1 MMGTFAAML
10 AKDRIPTPAD
20 RYQARV
26 SGEIEAVE
34 GVLKIVRSI
43 VDYTLKIADDK
54 RAAAE
59 RAFDGYITHC
69 PAATSVMG
77 CIDIKH
83 TLTLKSMS
91 NELAVEGP

>member
-1 MMGTFAAML
+1 LNDGNIRRDAGERSHPYTGGPL
-10 AKDRIPTPAD
+10 PG
-20 RYQARV
+20 RV

-34 GVLKIVRSI
+34 GVLKIVRII

-83 TLTLKSMS
+83 TLD
-91 NELAVEGP
+91 VEKHVE

>member
-20 RYQARV
+20 RYRARV

-34 GVLKIVRSI
+34 GVLKIVRI
-43 VDYTLKIADDK
+43 LVDYTLKLADDK
-54 RAAAE
+54 RAAAQS
-59 RAFDGYITHC
+59 AFDGYITHC
-69 PAATSVMG
+69 PAATSVME

-83 TLTLKSMS
+83 TLELKSMS
-91 NELAVEGP
+91 NEMAGNGS

>member
-1 MMGTFAAML
+1 
-10 AKDRIPTPAD
+10 
-20 RYQARV
+20 
-26 SGEIEAVE
+26 
-34 GVLKIVRSI
+34 